1 MVAETMPD
9 QTPRA
14 GGTGRLADFVNLT
27 LIGKGSYGR
36 VYRGT
41 RKSDGAEYVPHASC
55 LRRQS

>member
-1 MVAETMPD
+1 MATD

-14 GGTGRLADFVNLT
+14 GGTGRLADFLNLS

-41 RKSDGAEYVPHASC
+41 RKSDGVEYVDP
-55 LRRQS
+55 LRGRRVAGS